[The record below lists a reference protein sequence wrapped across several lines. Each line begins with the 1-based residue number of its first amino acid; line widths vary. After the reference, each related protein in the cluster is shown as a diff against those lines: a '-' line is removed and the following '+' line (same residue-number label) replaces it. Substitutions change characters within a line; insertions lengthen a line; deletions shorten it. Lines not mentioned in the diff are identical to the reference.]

1 MPAYETTVMISTLT
15 SRRRTIDLLKRLVN
29 HVLDNKG
36 VVTSITSLGDRALA
50 YDIRKNKVPPGPAR
64 NNPL

>member
-1 MPAYETTVMISTLT
+1 
-15 SRRRTIDLLKRLVN
+15 
-29 HVLDNKG
+29 